1 MSRLASLFTYVLV
14 LVCVVWFSGCS
25 SSAVEDQAT
34 TTSAN
39 SGNHGHNDH
48 DHASDSNAS
57 HDHASHDHDAT
68 NQETGAEA
76 FAELSAED
84 RTLAMRQKTCPVTE
98 EPLGSMGSPI
108 KVRVKDHDV
117 FICCE
122 ACRDEL
128 LENADQYLTK
138 LNL

>member
-1 MSRLASLFTYVLV
+1 MFRAIHSFLLLV
-14 LVCVVWFSGCS
+14 ALTSAVWLSGCDS
-25 SSAVEDQAT
+25 SVESDQPTPTSTSSGGPDHGDHAHGDVEDG
-34 TTSAN
+34 SV
-39 SGNHGHNDH
+39 
-48 DHASDSNAS
+48 
-57 HDHASHDHDAT
+57 
-68 NQETGAEA
+68 AEQ
-76 FAELSAED
+76 FAKLSAED
-84 RTLAMRQKTCPVTE
+84 RTLAMRQKTCPVTD

>member
-1 MSRLASLFTYVLV
+1 MFRAIHSFLLLV
-14 LVCVVWFSGCS
+14 ALTSAVWLSGCDS
-25 SSAVEDQAT
+25 SVESDQPTPTSTSSGGHDHGDPDHGDHAHGDVEDG
-34 TTSAN
+34 SV
-39 SGNHGHNDH
+39 
-48 DHASDSNAS
+48 
-57 HDHASHDHDAT
+57 
-68 NQETGAEA
+68 AEQ
-76 FAELSAED
+76 FAKLSAED
-84 RTLAMRQKTCPVTE
+84 RTLAMRQKTCPVTD